1 MPDMTGEPTFRVT
14 DRRHAAGA
22 ADTGA
27 RRAMPPGY
35 RPHAVLLGYHGEDQ
49 ARAFLLDKGCHPDA
63 TDDLLQER
71 VRVRACIQAL
81 PAYSPVSSSLPLHDA
96 QAIGEIR
103 RIMALPECQAAF
115 PEGNWTA
122 ELVEIAKLVAVEPS
136 VDVRYAEGLGGADLD
151 PSNPSSAVRL
161 CFAPKHAAS
170 FHVSLDQSQKS
181 VSISGIHAAFEVVSL
196 RCGQQGDDGPLIV
209 SFMVAAPPNI
219 MVVLRQSGRLFLMSG
234 YHRVYRLM
242 QAGFSHV
249 PCVVRDAS
257 GVPLLGPSGPLFF
270 PEPILTAARPPL
282 VADFADPQ
290 LAIIAPLRATRRV
303 IRIRPDEYLVA
314 S

>member
-1 MPDMTGEPTFRVT
+1 MMGEPETTFRVT
-14 DRRHAAGA
+14 DRRHAASV
-22 ADTGA
+22 ADAGA
-27 RRAMPPGY
+27 RRAIPPGY

-49 ARAFLLDKGCHPDA
+49 ARAFMLDKGIHPDA
-63 TDDLLQER
+63 MDDLLQER
-71 VRVRACIQAL
+71 ARVRACIQAL
-81 PAYSPVSSSLPLHDA
+81 PAYSPAGASLPLQDA
-96 QAIGEIR
+96 QAIAEIR

-115 PEGNWTA
+115 PEGSWTA

-136 VDVRYAEGLGGADLD
+136 VDVRYAESLGGADL
-151 PSNPSSAVRL
+151 NPSYPASAVRL
-161 CFAPKHAAS
+161 CFAPKHAAP

-181 VSISGIHAAFEVVSL
+181 VSISGIHPAFEVVSL

-219 MVVLRQSGRLFLMSG
+219 AVVLRHSGRLFLSGG

-249 PCVVRDAS
+249 PCVVRDAP
-257 GVPLLGPSGPLFF
+257 GLAPIAPSGPLFF
-270 PEPILTAARPPL
+270 PEPILTAPRPPL

-290 LAIIAPLRATRRV
+290 LAIIAPLRARRRV